1 MLANR
6 TQKEIL
12 QIAAQNRAQRVAEDE
27 AREWQE
33 AEQSRDARGL
43 REDEVPAYMQRMGP
57 ELEREVN
64 RMLSSRDR
72 RTRPRPSSPPHDDAE
87 AEPTHHESRR
97 RAADEEH
104 QLQTPEEEKDK
115 TQPRSPSPM
124 SGAGESEKRV
134 SPKSSYGASPLP
146 PAAGPVAQVVA
157 EGSGPSTPPASA
169 SAASPCSPSPSASG
183 PPRSPSP
190 RSPSPPSAESPKASG
205 DRDRQGQA
213 RGSGAGQAMLQK
225 QSPSLTP
232 SQGLGGTGALE
243 DFPVSLAQVV
253 DLADDFDLPVST
265 PPPPPV
271 VMLVSDTGG
280 WQVADLPLQTECM
293 GVQTWLRFFAC
304 ASALVAAFCACLR
317 VRQAAD

>member
-1 MLANR
+1 MTASCAENRVRQINKESWQRVLANR
-6 TQKEIL
+6 TQEEIL
-12 QIAAQNRAQRVAEDE
+12 QLAAQNRAQRAAEDA

-43 REDEVPAYMQRMGP
+43 REDEVPAYMKRMGP

-87 AEPTHHESRR
+87 AEPTRHESRR

-104 QLQTPEEEKDK
+104 QQQTPEEEEDE

-134 SPKSSYGASPLP
+134 SPKLSYGASPLP
-146 PAAGPVAQVVA
+146 LAAGPVAQVVA
-157 EGSGPSTPPASA
+157 EGSAPSTPPAPT
-169 SAASPCSPSPSASG
+169 SAAYPCSPSPSPSG

-190 RSPSPPSAESPKASG
+190 RSPSPPSAESPDASG
-205 DRDRQGQA
+205 DRQGQA
-213 RGSGAGQAMLQK
+213 RGCGAGQAVLQK
-225 QSPSLTP
+225 HSASLTP
-232 SQGLGGTGALE
+232 SQALGGTGALE
-243 DFPVSLAQVV
+243 DFPMSLAQVV

-265 PPPPPV
+265 LPPRV
-271 VMLVSDTGG
+271 VML
-280 WQVADLPLQTECM
+280 W
-293 GVQTWLRFFAC
+293 
-304 ASALVAAFCACLR
+304 
-317 VRQAAD
+317 